1 MGVNGR
7 VDSGGCG
14 RGLQKGAWP
23 KGAYLESMGVCGRSF
38 NEGVCPDWLWLLSI
52 GAWLRGVW
60 AGFRMGAWPNGVV
73 LFDGGGACGE
83 RGVA

>member
-1 MGVNGR
+1 MGVSIRG
-7 VDSGGCG
+7 VVGGACRRR
-14 RGLQKGAWP
+14 RGLRRS
-23 KGAYLESMGVCGRSF
+23 YLESMGVCGRSF